1 MLPFCDR
8 VVTVARKDVAPVW
21 TRSFPIAKEP
31 TTLGEHL
38 KKKRFL
44 AGIRQSEAALK
55 LGVSKRTLSVWE
67 TDRVYPAWAFQPLL
81 TTYLGY
87 DPFNDPTLGSPK
99 GNEPSCVAFLSPDAP
114 VTLGKKIK
122 QYRLKLRKTRK
133 QVALELGISVKTLWG
148 WETDRWQP
156 TAQCGR
162 LLAGSAFS
170 VTQIALDNRMV

>member
-1 MLPFCDR
+1 
-8 VVTVARKDVAPVW
+8 
-21 TRSFPIAKEP
+21 
-31 TTLGEHL
+31 
-38 KKKRFL
+38 
-44 AGIRQSEAALK
+44 
-55 LGVSKRTLSVWE
+55 
-67 TDRVYPAWAFQPLL
+67 L

>member
-8 VVTVARKDVAPVW
+8 VVSVPRKEVAPVW
-21 TRSFPIAKEP
+21 TRSFPIAKVP
-31 TTLGEHL
+31 TTLGQHL

-55 LGVSKRTLSVWE
+55 LGVSKRTLSAWE
-67 TDRVYPAWAFQPLL
+67 TDRVYPAWAFQPRLI
-81 TTYLGY
+81 TYLGY
-87 DPFNDPTLGSPK
+87 NPFNNPTLGRPK
-99 GNEPSCVAFLSPDAP
+99 GNETSCVAILSPDAP

-133 QVALELGISVKTLWG
+133 QMALELGISVKTLWG

-156 TAQCGR
+156 IA
-162 LLAGSAFS
+162 AFS
-170 VTQIALDNRMV
+170 KIWYLTT

>member
-55 LGVSKRTLSVWE
+55 LGVSNRTLSLWE
-67 TDRVYPAWAFQPLL
+67 TDRVYPAWAFQPRLI
-81 TTYLGY
+81 TYLGY
-87 DPFNDPTLGSPK
+87 NPFNDPTLGKPK
-99 GNEPSCVAFLSPDAP
+99 GNETACVAFLSPDAP

-122 QYRLKLRKTRK
+122 QHRLNLRKTRK
-133 QVALELGISVKTLWG
+133 QMALELGMSVKTLWG

-156 TAQCGR
+156 TSQGQK
-162 LLAGSAFS
+162 
-170 VTQIALDNRMV
+170 QIAKFLECAY

>member
-8 VVTVARKDVAPVW
+8 TISVARKDVAPVW

-55 LGVSKRTLSVWE
+55 LGVSDRTLSLWE
-67 TDRVYPAWAFQPLL
+67 TDRVFPAWAFQPRLIA
-81 TTYLGY
+81 YLGY
-87 DPFNDPTLGSPK
+87 NPFTNPAFGKPK
-99 GNEPSCVAFLSPDAP
+99 GNETPCIANLSSDTP
-114 VTLGKKIK
+114 VTIGQKIR
-122 QYRLKLRKTRK
+122 QRRFVLRKTRK
-133 QVALELGISVKTLWG
+133 QLAFELAVSVKTLWG

-156 TAQCGR
+156 TTSKGR
-162 LLAGSAFS
+162 DLIAKLLE
-170 VTQIALDNRMV
+170 